1 MAVSGQ
7 QIVDYLMQFRGTP
20 YAWGG
25 NSLTDGIDCSGLI
38 QQGMKHFGIDVSRTT
53 YTQIGEGMAVGMKDL
68 QVGDA
73 VYFDTDKNTA
83 GPDHVGIYIGG
94 GKFLHAPKTGD
105 VVKVSDMTDSYYSS
119 RFMGGRRFDGVVGGG
134 TGGDYS
140 PSNDQSAQTPQQAQL
155 AKSLS
160 PEEMAAQ
167 YGWAYSFLKSEP
179 SLSGLFDKMVSEN
192 WTQAKFNAELA
203 QTDFWKN
210 NADVTR
216 QAIQLKAT
224 DPASWNAAINANK
237 LVISQLAS
245 KMGAAVPDSML
256 PKMAEDMQMYGMTED
271 NLRPILSDYIDFSK
285 NNLTGEA
292 GMHEHIMRQYAGDM
306 GVDLSQQS
314 IKNYAQLMVK
324 GMATQDDFQNYI
336 KEQAISSFPAYQQQ
350 IMGGV
355 KVKDIANPYIQS
367 MSQNLEMNPSDI
379 TLRDPTIMQAMNGIN
394 QDGKPTGMTMGDF
407 DTMLRGDPRWRTT
420 QQAQNKAMNMG
431 SAVLRAMGVLS

>member
-25 NSLTDGIDCSGLI
+25 NDLQNGIDCSGLI
-38 QQGMKHFGIDVSRTT
+38 QQGMAHFGINVGRTT
-53 YTQIGEGMAVGMKDL
+53 YTQIGEGKAIGMGDL

-73 VYFDTDKNTA
+73 VYFDTDRNSS
-83 GPDHVGIYIGG
+83 GPDHVGIYVGG

-119 RFMGGRRFDGVVGGG
+119 RFMGGRRFEGVVGGG
-134 TGGDYS
+134 PGGDYS
-140 PSNDQSAQTPQQAQL
+140 SDPSSQTPKEAQL

-179 SLSGLFDKMVSEN
+179 SLAGLFDKMVSEN
-192 WTQAKFNAELA
+192 WTQSKFNAELA

-216 QAIQLKAT
+216 QALQLKAT

-245 KMGAAVPDSML
+245 KMGAAVPDGLL
-256 PKMAEDMQMYGMTED
+256 PKMAEDMQMYGMNED
-271 NLRPILSDYIDFSK
+271 QLRPILSEYIDFSK

-292 GMHEHIMRQYAGDM
+292 GMHEHVMRQYAGDM

-324 GMATQDDFQNYI
+324 GMTTMDDFQNYI
-336 KEQAISSFPAYQQQ
+336 KEQAVSSFPAYQQQ

-355 KVKDIANPYIQS
+355 KIKDIANPYVQS
-367 MSQNLEMNPSDI
+367 MAQSLEMNPFDI
-379 TLRDPTIMQAMNGIN
+379 TLKDPMIKQAMSGVN
-394 QDGKPTGMTMGDF
+394 QDGKSTGMTMGDF
-407 DTMLRGDPRWRTT
+407 ETVLRGDPRWRQT
-420 QQAQNKAMNMG
+420 QQAQNKVMNIGASVLRNMG
-431 SAVLRAMGVLS
+431 MLS